1 MTKDEQ
7 ICAVLNRTR
16 TPLPMLPMP
25 TTNRELLPFAIGA
38 ALGMLVVLPFVL
50 FVVLPWVRAL

>member
-1 MTKDEQ
+1 MKQNEK
-7 ICAVLNRTR
+7 IRAVLNR

-25 TTNRELLPFAIGA
+25 EVNRELLPLAIGE
-38 ALGMLVVLPFVL
+38 ALGLLVAWPLVL